1 MTEALQPMQR
11 NNGRIGDFNWLSLRL
26 WLPLA
31 LLGLFAWSRLYTLSA
46 ALEQARAETLA
57 EMQRSQTLL
66 ASRLLLDLEHD
77 LRDSKSLPHIRK
89 TLVMLG
95 NTPEIRTVL
104 LADERGEVIAGS
116 QPRWN
121 GMRATEA
128 DPEAVLGGAPEGRTW
143 IPPGREMVLS
153 AYPIRL
159 GNGDAHAGPERMGM
173 LFLAADPSTL
183 LMERDA
189 RTREWMRTTN
199 WVVAAFALMAWLLM
213 HFVVTRR
220 VGKLMLAVD
229 SFRNRRNDASSGVSG
244 HDELGRLGLAFD
256 EMVRTQVQYS
266 MKARKLSQAVEQSA
280 ASVIITDRRGII
292 EFVNPAFTAITGYE
306 QDEAIGKSAAMLSP
320 GHTNRE
326 LYKNLWDTINAG
338 GTWRG
343 DFLNR
348 RKNGELYWDTATI
361 SPVRD
366 EKGEITHFASVQ
378 EDITPR
384 KEAEGKLLLNM
395 HILNSIRE
403 GVAVTDAA
411 QNFSYVNPAFTA
423 ITGYR
428 AEEVI
433 GKNPRLLSSGL
444 MERTFYGDMWAD
456 LVEHGHWQ
464 GEIIDRRKNGE
475 SYPEWLSIS
484 ALRDEHGQVSRYVS
498 VFMDISERK
507 EAERRVVHMAQ
518 HDFLTGLPNR
528 MLLLDRLD
536 QAIKHAKRDKTKVAI
551 MFLDLDR
558 FKHVNDTLGHP
569 VGDKLLVEIAG
580 RITNVSRAGD
590 TVSRLGG
597 DEFVVML
604 PGLETVDDISGVADK
619 VLESVSGPCVID
631 GREIEITTSIGISV
645 FPDDGADGEA
655 LLHQADSAMYQ
666 AKQDGRDN
674 YRFFTA
680 EMNRRALERLDIEH
694 KLRHALARKELRL
707 YYQPQIDRLDGSLM
721 GAEALI
727 RWDNAAI
734 GSVAPE
740 LFIPV
745 AEETGLIIPIGEW
758 ALREA
763 CRQNVAWR
771 KAGLLE
777 IAVSV
782 NLSAVQFRQK
792 SLGRMIRGILEE
804 SGLDPAG
811 LELEITES
819 AVMSDAE
826 AAIALLHEIK
836 ALGVKLVM
844 DDFGTGYSSLTHLK
858 RLPIDKLKIDQSF
871 VRDMAVDADDAV
883 IVGTIINMARNLGL
897 KNVAEGVETAK
908 QMEILT
914 RYGCDGMQGYYF
926 GGPMSADEFIAQFGK
941 RAHP

>member
-1 MTEALQPMQR
+1 MQR
-11 NNGRIGDFNWLSLRL
+11 STGKIGGFNWLSLRL

-31 LLGLFAWSRLYTLSA
+31 LLGLFAWSRFYTLSA
-46 ALEQARAETLA
+46 ALEEARVETLA
-57 EMQRSQTLL
+57 GMQRSQTLL

-77 LRDSKSLPHIRK
+77 LRESESLPHIRK

-104 LADERGEVIAGS
+104 LAGQHGEVIAGS
-116 QPRWN
+116 DAAWN
-121 GMRATEA
+121 GMRAA
-128 DPEAVLGGAPEGRTW
+128 DVDPDAVLGSTPEGRTW
-143 IPPGREMVLS
+143 IPPGRALVLS

-159 GNGDAHAGPERMGM
+159 GGNAHGGQTGM
-173 LFLAADPSTL
+173 LFIAADPATL
-183 LMERDA
+183 LMEHDA
-189 RTREWMRTTN
+189 HTREWMRTTN
-199 WVVAAFALMAWLLM
+199 WVVAVFALMAWLLM

-229 SFRNRRNDASSGVSG
+229 SFRNQREDASSRVSG
-244 HDELGRLGLAFD
+244 HDEIGRLGRAFD
-256 EMVRTQVQYS
+256 EMVQTQVQYS

-280 ASVIITDRRGII
+280 ASVIITDQRGII
-292 EFVNPAFTAITGYE
+292 EFVNPAFTAITGYS
-306 QDEAIGKSAAMLSP
+306 QDEAIGKSAAMLTAGQTS
-320 GHTNRE
+320 RE
-326 LYKNLWDTINAG
+326 IYRNLWETINGG

-343 DFLNR
+343 ELLNR

-361 SPVRD
+361 SPVRG
-366 EKGEITHFASVQ
+366 EKGEITHFAAVQ
-378 EDITPR
+378 EDITRR
-384 KEAEGKLLLNM
+384 KEVEGKLLLSM
-395 HILNSIRE
+395 HVLNSISE

-411 QNFSYVNPAFTA
+411 QKFSYVNPAFTA
-423 ITGYR
+423 ITGYG

-433 GKNPRLLSSGL
+433 GKSPRLLSSGL
-444 MERTFYGDMWAD
+444 MEKTFYGQMWAD
-456 LVEHGHWQ
+456 IEEHGHWQ

-475 SYPEWLSIS
+475 SFPEWLSIS
-484 ALRDEHGQVSRYVS
+484 TLKDERGQVSRYVS

-507 EAERRVVHMAQ
+507 EAERRVIHMAQ

-528 MLLLDRLD
+528 MLLLDRLA
-536 QAIKHAKRDKTKVAI
+536 QAIKHAMRDKTKVAI

-569 VGDKLLVEIAG
+569 IGDKLLVEIAS
-580 RITNVSRAGD
+580 RITKVSRAGD

-597 DEFVVML
+597 DEFVIML

-619 VLESVSGPCVID
+619 VLQSVAGPCTIE
-631 GREIEITTSIGISV
+631 GREIEITTSLGISV
-645 FPDDGADGEA
+645 FPDDGGDGEA

-666 AKQDGRDN
+666 AKQDGRNN

-694 KLRHALARKELRL
+694 KLRHALARNELSL
-707 YYQPQIDRLDGSLM
+707 YYQPQIDRANGCIM

-727 RWDNAAI
+727 RWDNPSI
-734 GSVAPE
+734 GTVAPE

-763 CRQNVAWR
+763 CRQNAAWHN
-771 KAGLLE
+771 AGRLK
-777 IAVSV
+777 IAVAV
-782 NLSAVQFRQK
+782 NLSTVQFRQK
-792 SLGRMIRGILEE
+792 NLGNTIRTILEE

-819 AVMSDAE
+819 AVINDAE
-826 AAIALLHEIK
+826 SAIALLHEIK

-883 IVGTIINMARNLGL
+883 IVDTIINMARNLGL
-897 KNVAEGVETAK
+897 KNIAEGVETAE
-908 QMEILT
+908 QIDLLA

-926 GGPMSADEFIAQFGK
+926 GAPMSAEEFVARFGK
-941 RAHP
+941 TGQS